1 MLRVKFVNP
10 KQAQGQR
17 SLQRPECSSQ
27 KVLNE
32 YSQFIDAT
40 SCLNSFHT
48 HATLLLTCKIVARA
62 KCALSSLG
70 EDVAQELIFA
80 HHWIKVTSTKDV
92 IRKSVV
98 IQTKCPHLSSLQPL
112 HDIKWSISVRS
123 SGLMA
128 RGGRMTDGM

>member
-1 MLRVKFVNP
+1 MSKFISHACNFTSNM
-10 KQAQGQR
+10 QD
-17 SLQRPECSSQ
+17 CW
-27 KVLNE
+27 
-32 YSQFIDAT
+32 AT
-40 SCLNSFHT
+40 
-48 HATLLLTCKIVARA
+48 
-62 KCALSSLG
+62 CALSSLG
-70 EDVAQELIFA
+70 EDVAQGLIFA